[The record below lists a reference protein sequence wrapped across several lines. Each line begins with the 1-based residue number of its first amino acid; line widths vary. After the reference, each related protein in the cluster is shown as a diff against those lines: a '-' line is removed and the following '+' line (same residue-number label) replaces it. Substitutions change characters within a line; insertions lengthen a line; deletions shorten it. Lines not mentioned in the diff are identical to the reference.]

1 MATLG
6 LTSYI
11 TPQMLLSFASGVDWT
26 TFPKAG
32 ASAPQ
37 QATAQLEICEAVTA
51 DMDTIANMTLRAT
64 LETEQEL
71 GPDWII
77 TILPN
82 GWARFRLSNW
92 PILQIVSAQV
102 ASALA
107 SPMSW
112 TTIPPSALITEH
124 NIPSSTGS
132 IVPAAQGPGATA
144 ILVAPGYVDW
154 SNGRKGYLVQTQTIN
169 GFPTTGI
176 DQTASAGATSIH
188 VDDITGWYNGTL
200 GALGTVYDP
209 PFHEHASVI
218 NATPDTAGSIQG
230 PGTLAISQGLQFTHT
245 PQVGSGTSPDQRILF
260 SAMPPALIQAGYYLA
275 TYYGLIRGST
285 AAVMQSA
292 RGVAAPSGMARAQSW
307 YTQAESIIK
316 RYARVL

>member
-1 MATLG
+1 
-6 LTSYI
+6 
-11 TPQMLLSFASGVDWT
+11 MLLAFASGVDWL

-37 QATAQLEICEAVTA
+37 QATAQLEICEAVTG

-77 TILPN
+77 TMLPN
-82 GWARFRLSNW
+82 GWTRFRLSNW
-92 PILQIVSAQV
+92 PILQIISAQV

-107 SPMSW
+107 SPTSW
-112 TTIPPSALITEH
+112 TAIPTSALITEH
-124 NIPSSTGS
+124 NIPSTTGS
-132 IVPAAQGPGATA
+132 IVPSSQSPGATA
-144 ILVAPGYVDW
+144 VLIAPGYVDW
-154 SNGRKGYLVQTQTIN
+154 SNGRKGYIVQTQTIN
-169 GFPTTGI
+169 GFPTTGM
-176 DQTASAGATSIH
+176 DQSCLAGAVSIH
-188 VDDITGWYNGTL
+188 VDDITGWWNGTL
-200 GALGTVYDP
+200 GALGTIYDP
-209 PFHEHASVI
+209 PFHEHISVVGT
-218 NATPDTAGSIQG
+218 NPDAAGAISG
-230 PGTLAISQGLQFTHT
+230 PGVLTLSQGLQFAHT
-245 PQVGSGTSPDQRILF
+245 PQVGSGTSPDLRVLV
-260 SAMPPALIQAGYYLA
+260 SCMPPALIQAGYYLA

-292 RGVAAPSGMARAQSW
+292 RGVAAPSGVARAQSW